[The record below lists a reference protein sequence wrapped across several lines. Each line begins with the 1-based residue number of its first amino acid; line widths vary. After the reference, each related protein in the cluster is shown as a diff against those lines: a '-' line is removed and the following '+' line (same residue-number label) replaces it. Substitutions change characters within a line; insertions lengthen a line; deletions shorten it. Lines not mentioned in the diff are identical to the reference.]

1 MGFGTVGGKGKAWMS
16 FFLRPLQNLE
26 VGLFAIPIVLLLG
39 EIRCLSLISSV
50 PLTLILGVIGI
61 FVALVSFFRSWGYG
75 IAVIG
80 AVFLG
85 LTFYHHFPISIFW
98 GGMLTVTFV
107 LSLGVLLLSIFFV
120 EGLIEEKTISLTNM
134 TAFLDKLQESY
145 NHEVQE
151 RKDGELLYQGRVA
164 ALEKELSVCSER
176 LQEVSKKYSHAN
188 EDLQVLI
195 DQRDSWVKDYMTL
208 HQEYIRVVAG
218 DGENSLFPWKVFQ
231 GYSQEE
237 VEHLRQSRD
246 AERVAHLEKMCE
258 KEHSEKRFAEERLE
272 KALAD
277 LLEATR
283 CKEGLEQKLL
293 QKEEEIE
300 ALKQELAIERVQGS
314 SADHERASYKGM
326 YLQLR
331 EQFKVKDA
339 FLKKARR
346 ECFLAQEQLLVLKR
360 EEEEKASDLSTM
372 DSFAIIQNLLLQI
385 EALEEEIICLE
396 ELVLHNQNP

>member
-50 PLTLILGVIGI
+50 PLALILGVIGI

-85 LTFYHHFPISIFW
+85 LTFYNHFPISIFW

-134 TAFLDKLQESY
+134 TAFLDELQESY

-176 LQEVSKKYSHAN
+176 LQEVSKKYSHTN

-246 AERVAHLEKMCE
+246 AERVAYLEKICE
-258 KEHSEKRFAEERLE
+258 KEHSEKYFAEERLE

-293 QKEEEIE
+293 QKEEEI
-300 ALKQELAIERVQGS
+300 
-314 SADHERASYKGM
+314 
-326 YLQLR
+326 
-331 EQFKVKDA
+331 
-339 FLKKARR
+339 
-346 ECFLAQEQLLVLKR
+346 
-360 EEEEKASDLSTM
+360 
-372 DSFAIIQNLLLQI
+372 
-385 EALEEEIICLE
+385 
-396 ELVLHNQNP
+396 